1 MKKSL
6 KKFDKTKKSPYLC
19 KTNKINHYLKKENMA
34 NLFAKAKKS
43 APAKTTKAKDEKV
56 RIAIEDKTFFDK
68 IEKLE
73 VLQDQMKVAKAKAD
87 MISDELRDLGKSE
100 WAKLYDQ
107 TGKNPGSVML
117 EQVNAED
124 VAQLM
129 FIPTDKYIT
138 ITPERAEELQETY
151 GAEIVEEET
160 TFSFDSAMIEKYGE
174 ILSRLIEESDE
185 IKDADKE
192 KIIKATT
199 KYSVAKGTIDK
210 FATYGDVNEVMD
222 AVKPVVALKNV
233 EIIKG

>member
-1 MKKSL
+1 
-6 KKFDKTKKSPYLC
+6 
-19 KTNKINHYLKKENMA
+19 MA

-56 RIAIEDKTFFDK
+56 RLTVEDANFFTNVQ
-68 IEKLE
+68 KLE
-73 VLQDQMKVAKAKAD
+73 ELQDQMKVAKAKAD
-87 MISDELRDLGKSE
+87 MISDEIRDI
-100 WAKLYDQ
+100 AKNAWLNQYDK
-107 TGKNPGSVML
+107 TGKNPDSVMICQ
-117 EQVNAED
+117 ESGED

-138 ITPERAEELQETY
+138 ISPERAEELQETY
-151 GAEIVEEET
+151 GQEIVEEET
-160 TFSFDSAMIEKYGE
+160 TFSFDSSMIEKYGE
-174 ILSRLIEESDE
+174 ILSRLIEESAE

-210 FATYGDVNEVMD
+210 FITYGDVNEVME
-222 AVKPVVALKNV
+222 AVKPVVSLKNV